1 MKQGY
6 KMVLNCG
13 NLKMNSVDYIVV
25 IDKEYRILFNT
36 RYESQVNNFNDKHVE
51 IKYINRSFS
60 EVYPSVDIETSS
72 FVECLTTG
80 EVVIRLH
87 QTCYDF
93 NGIPRC
99 TNNITIPIIK
109 DGIIMGALELAKD
122 VTTIENI
129 SDLVNEAE
137 ASAGEV
143 DFRQFK
149 KIEDSKEI
157 LTNNTIMLQNI
168 EKAKKY
174 AKHPSPTLIYGETG
188 TGKEL
193 FAQLMINESGLP
205 KKSIVT
211 QNYAAVPEN
220 LIESILF
227 GTRKG
232 AYTGAEHT
240 KGLFLEADGGVLF
253 LDELSAMPSQ
263 VQGKLLRVM
272 QEGTFR
278 PVGSNEEVHVD
289 VKIIAAMNVDPVEA
303 MNNNII
309 RKDLFYR
316 FSTCMIELKPLRER
330 VEDIEY
336 YVVHFKNIYTEL
348 YNKKIGKIDDEL
360 MENFKSYK
368 WEGNVR
374 ELKHLIE
381 FMVSVCEDGALSK
394 KHFPKY
400 ITERFESDNKSHIR
414 DKMIIS
420 TCDPSMDYDAENF
433 NLRDALEQ
441 KEMEII
447 YTVLDMCNGNK
458 SKASEKLGIP
468 RQTLNYKIKKA
479 GNNDKN

>member
-1 MKQGY
+1 MI
-6 KMVLNCG
+6 LDCG
-13 NLKMNSVDYIVV
+13 KLKMNSVDYIVV

-36 RYESQVNNFNDKHVE
+36 RYESQINDLNEKHVDT
-51 IKYINRSFS
+51 KYVNRSFF
-60 EVYPSVDIETSS
+60 EVYPGVDIETSS

-80 EVVIRLH
+80 EIVIRLN
-87 QTCYDF
+87 QNIFDF
-93 NGIPRC
+93 NGVPRC
-99 TNNITIPIIK
+99 TNNVTIPIIK
-109 DGIIMGALELAKD
+109 NGLIMGALELAKD
-122 VTTIENI
+122 VTTAGDI
-129 SDLVNEAE
+129 SDLVNEAK
-137 ASAGEV
+137 ANTGEI
-143 DFRQFK
+143 DFRQFQ
-149 KIEDSKEI
+149 KIENSKEI

-193 FAQLMINESGLP
+193 YAQLMIKESGLP

-211 QNYAAVPEN
+211 QNCAAVPEN

-232 AYTGAEHT
+232 AYTGAEHS

-253 LDELSAMPSQ
+253 LDELSAMPSM
-263 VQGKLLRVM
+263 VQGKLLRVI

-278 PVGSNEEVHVD
+278 PVGSNEEIHVD

-303 MNNNII
+303 MEKGII

-330 VEDIEY
+330 PEDIEY
-336 YVVHFKNIYTEL
+336 YVSHFKDIYTEL
-348 YNKKIGKIDDEL
+348 YNKKIDKIDEEL
-360 MENFKSYK
+360 MDIFKSYK

-381 FMVSVCEDGALSK
+381 FMVSVCEDDALSK
-394 KHFPKY
+394 KHFPRY
-400 ITERFESDNKSHIR
+400 IAERLESDNKSHVR
-414 DKMIIS
+414 DKMVVN
-420 TCDPSMDYDAENF
+420 TYDRSMDYFAENF